1 MLFAYLLHLL
11 FRLTLTD
18 KLKRNSIY
26 RKPNSSVV
34 NNNNIISINNNSNMY
49 SKNASKKNLMSVQLV
64 PVNEETISI
73 HSKQTSN
80 FDDRI
85 SILSDNTKKQAGT
98 PSVLSDKYNIEWV
111 KLESFSFPKKSQTIN
126 YENLRGLFK
135 VLYNEYITKNGIVE
149 NNQVIFKL
157 QIEKLI
163 DKYASLQDNPISVLI
178 NEFEI
183 LNTVINK
190 KEDFLNKE

>member
-1 MLFAYLLHLL
+1 
-11 FRLTLTD
+11 
-18 KLKRNSIY
+18 
-26 RKPNSSVV
+26 
-34 NNNNIISINNNSNMY
+34 MY

-183 LNTVINK
+183 LNKNTFFNIEEQFLINRIAFMRFKQVGFELTVHDIYENLK
-190 KEDFLNKE
+190 YFQVSIKL